1 MKCVSYTRT
10 LPWKN
15 HQGELAIAEQNQRI
29 AAYLAEHKELDLLK
43 KYSDRKNDEKAR
55 TAFDQM
61 TDDGVERKFDC
72 IIVASMY
79 YCGPDF
85 PAARQAIKETLYAT
99 GIDLIVLDEGLDT
112 RTASRKEVEDYFE
125 VKRCE
130 MHAEIMFAW
139 RRKQGAGFR
148 LTSSVPFGYIRRN
161 GESNMIKDE
170 EVAPYLSEAFS
181 RYASGQKMRD
191 IAKWLNEQ
199 GVEPPMRHKKRI
211 LGKSYDAESDQ
222 WTTDMLRCL
231 FRNPTYTGAA
241 ANGSRQIIAENCHEP
256 YITKEQFYAFPCNM
270 REGENKISIRKS
282 YKKPNPLAKHIV
294 CTCGYALCW
303 HKDKKT
309 GEELFYCRH
318 CRAHKENGKNLKV
331 PAATI
336 YKKVMDALELEHLE
350 EEKLAAAIQQGAG
363 RKVIEAVRA
372 EKSVQMKSILAEL
385 NMEQFRRVPL
395 YESYM
400 ANEITEEQYHAE
412 LMDYEEAHRKLNER
426 LTAIMED
433 TLVWER
439 ALSLRNPWIQQMAQY
454 KAPEEL
460 DRNFVKKYIEQIT
473 VTLLE
478 NGQAKISL
486 TMKTDEWKKMLG
498 RMVNAMYAKDI
509 SKKIWTSLQRKK
521 EAGYA
526 VGNDAPYGYIRNPMT
541 KRNEIDP
548 EAAFYV
554 QLIFQWELMGV
565 PIFEIA
571 RRMTLLQ
578 VPTPREW
585 HRKMVEGKEVTF
597 CKKWGVTT
605 IRHILENQTYVG
617 DTINNK
623 STQKLFAGQDKRDLP
638 KEQWYVAK
646 NTHPAI
652 IARDDFE
659 KVQKIL
665 DKNRAVFHTVRAK
678 SEQIRTEYQNDLAG
692 MVFCADCGRPMEFER
707 LPHGAE
713 ESKKVCYYI
722 CKARQADDKCIGHQ
736 ITEKLLKAL
745 IMDQLHLFITQLSDR
760 RKVVEELRK
769 IEDVQNPVYRAKGE
783 IMSLTDKVSQMAKKR
798 EQLYADYVA
807 GVVDSEDY
815 QLIRE
820 DYSRQY
826 DGLRAALQEAENK
839 KVQVEQQI
847 EEYLNMTSH
856 LEEHLDNFEFDI
868 QLVKSLVQKIEVSA
882 DKRIRIVFGFRDV
895 FTELGKESAET

>member
-125 VKRCE
+125 AKRCE

-148 LTSSVPFGYIRRN
+148 LTNSVPFGYIRRN

-170 EVAPYLSEAFS
+170 EVSPYLSEAFS

-199 GVEPPMRHKKRI
+199 GVEPPMKHKKRI
-211 LGKSYDAESDQ
+211 LGKPYDAEPDQ
-222 WTTDMLRCL
+222 WT
-231 FRNPTYTGAA
+231 
-241 ANGSRQIIAENCHEP
+241 
-256 YITKEQFYAFPCNM
+256 
-270 REGENKISIRKS
+270 
-282 YKKPNPLAKHIV
+282 
-294 CTCGYALCW
+294 
-303 HKDKKT
+303 
-309 GEELFYCRH
+309 
-318 CRAHKENGKNLKV
+318 
-331 PAATI
+331 
-336 YKKVMDALELEHLE
+336 
-350 EEKLAAAIQQGAG
+350 
-363 RKVIEAVRA
+363 
-372 EKSVQMKSILAEL
+372 
-385 NMEQFRRVPL
+385 
-395 YESYM
+395 
-400 ANEITEEQYHAE
+400 
-412 LMDYEEAHRKLNER
+412 
-426 LTAIMED
+426 
-433 TLVWER
+433 
-439 ALSLRNPWIQQMAQY
+439 
-454 KAPEEL
+454 
-460 DRNFVKKYIEQIT
+460 
-473 VTLLE
+473 
-478 NGQAKISL
+478 
-486 TMKTDEWKKMLG
+486 
-498 RMVNAMYAKDI
+498 
-509 SKKIWTSLQRKK
+509 
-521 EAGYA
+521 
-526 VGNDAPYGYIRNPMT
+526 
-541 KRNEIDP
+541 
-548 EAAFYV
+548 
-554 QLIFQWELMGV
+554 
-565 PIFEIA
+565 
-571 RRMTLLQ
+571 
-578 VPTPREW
+578 
-585 HRKMVEGKEVTF
+585 
-597 CKKWGVTT
+597 
-605 IRHILENQTYVG
+605 
-617 DTINNK
+617 
-623 STQKLFAGQDKRDLP
+623 
-638 KEQWYVAK
+638 
-646 NTHPAI
+646 
-652 IARDDFE
+652 RDDFE

-665 DKNRAVFHTVRAK
+665 NKNRKVFHTVRAK
-678 SEQIRTEYQNDLAG
+678 SEQIRSEYQNDLAG

-736 ITEKLLKAL
+736 IPEKLLKAL
-745 IMDQLHLFITQLSDR
+745 IMDQLHLFIVQLCDK
-760 RKVVEELRK
+760 RKVLEELQK

-826 DGLRAALQEAENK
+826 DSLRAALQEAENK

-847 EEYLNMTSH
+847 EEYLNMASH

-868 QLVKSLVQKIEVSA
+868 QLVKSLVQRIEVSA
-882 DKRIRIVFGFRDV
+882 DKRIRIIFGFRDV
-895 FTELGKESAET
+895 FAEVEKESAEK

>member
-125 VKRCE
+125 AKRCE

-170 EVAPYLSEAFS
+170 EVAPYLREAFS
-181 RYASGQKMRD
+181 RYASGQKMRN

-199 GVEPPMRHKKRI
+199 GVEPPMKHKKRI
-211 LGKSYDAESDQ
+211 LGKPYDAEPDQ

-231 FRNPTYTGAA
+231 FRNPTYTGAT

-294 CTCGYALCW
+294 CTCGHALCW
-303 HKDKKT
+303 HKDKRT
-309 GEELFYCRH
+309 GEELFYCRY

-350 EEKLAAAIQQGAG
+350 EEKLAVAIQQGAG

-372 EKSVQMKSILAEL
+372 EKSVQMKSVLAEL

-400 ANEITEEQYHAE
+400 ADEITKEQYCAE
-412 LMDYEEAHRKLNER
+412 LLDYEEAHRKLNEQ
-426 LTAIMED
+426 LTEIMED
-433 TLVWER
+433 TLIWER

-460 DRNFVKKYIEQIT
+460 DRNFVKKYIEQVT
-473 VTLLE
+473 VTLLGD
-478 NGQAKISL
+478 GQAEISL

-498 RMVNAMYAKDI
+498 QIEMGD
-509 SKKIWTSLQRKK
+509 TDDGKK
-521 EAGYA
+521 E
-526 VGNDAPYGYIRNPMT
+526 
-541 KRNEIDP
+541 
-548 EAAFYV
+548 
-554 QLIFQWELMGV
+554 
-565 PIFEIA
+565 
-571 RRMTLLQ
+571 
-578 VPTPREW
+578 
-585 HRKMVEGKEVTF
+585 
-597 CKKWGVTT
+597 
-605 IRHILENQTYVG
+605 
-617 DTINNK
+617 
-623 STQKLFAGQDKRDLP
+623 
-638 KEQWYVAK
+638 
-646 NTHPAI
+646 
-652 IARDDFE
+652 
-659 KVQKIL
+659 
-665 DKNRAVFHTVRAK
+665 
-678 SEQIRTEYQNDLAG
+678 
-692 MVFCADCGRPMEFER
+692 
-707 LPHGAE
+707 
-713 ESKKVCYYI
+713 
-722 CKARQADDKCIGHQ
+722 
-736 ITEKLLKAL
+736 
-745 IMDQLHLFITQLSDR
+745 
-760 RKVVEELRK
+760 
-769 IEDVQNPVYRAKGE
+769 
-783 IMSLTDKVSQMAKKR
+783 
-798 EQLYADYVA
+798 
-807 GVVDSEDY
+807 
-815 QLIRE
+815 
-820 DYSRQY
+820 
-826 DGLRAALQEAENK
+826 
-839 KVQVEQQI
+839 
-847 EEYLNMTSH
+847 
-856 LEEHLDNFEFDI
+856 
-868 QLVKSLVQKIEVSA
+868 
-882 DKRIRIVFGFRDV
+882 
-895 FTELGKESAET
+895 

>member
-1 MKCVSYTRT
+1 MIH
-10 LPWKN
+10 
-15 HQGELAIAEQNQRI
+15 HQNYQS
-29 AAYLAEHKELDLLK
+29 AYKGKPAP
-43 KYSDRKNDEKAR
+43 SDTPMTARKRLEEKRPNTFIGRSFGVGDVIVWDEEK
-55 TAFDQM
+55 
-61 TDDGVERKFDC
+61 ERKFFYVDKEEL
-72 IIVASMY
+72 IEFGGFMDA
-79 YCGPDF
+79 D
-85 PAARQAIKETLYAT
+85 AAGNTVVYMVPNYQIDGKT
-99 GIDLIVLDEGLDT
+99 GTWLPYDSEVVEG
-112 RTASRKEVEDYFE
+112 VCFF
-125 VKRCE
+125 
-130 MHAEIMFAW
+130 M
-139 RRKQGAGFR
+139 
-148 LTSSVPFGYIRRN
+148 
-161 GESNMIKDE
+161 
-170 EVAPYLSEAFS
+170 
-181 RYASGQKMRD
+181 MR
-191 IAKWLNEQ
+191 NEQ
-199 GVEPPMRHKKRI
+199 LKDTVSPIVVDSKGVFVT
-211 LGKSYDAESDQ
+211 DAPNGFENVRS
-222 WTTDMLRCL
+222 ML
-231 FRNPTYTGAA
+231 TEYV
-241 ANGSRQIIAENCHEP
+241 H
-256 YITKEQFYAFPCNM
+256 
-270 REGENKISIRKS
+270 
-282 YKKPNPLAKHIV
+282 
-294 CTCGYALCW
+294 
-303 HKDKKT
+303 
-309 GEELFYCRH
+309 
-318 CRAHKENGKNLKV
+318 
-331 PAATI
+331 
-336 YKKVMDALELEHLE
+336 
-350 EEKLAAAIQQGAG
+350 
-363 RKVIEAVRA
+363 RA
-372 EKSVQMKSILAEL
+372 EKKQQDM
-385 NMEQFRRVPL
+385 
-395 YESYM
+395 
-400 ANEITEEQYHAE
+400 TEY
-412 LMDYEEAHRKLNER
+412 
-426 LTAIMED
+426 
-433 TLVWER
+433 
-439 ALSLRNPWIQQMAQY
+439 
-454 KAPEEL
+454 
-460 DRNFVKKYIEQIT
+460 
-473 VTLLE
+473 
-478 NGQAKISL
+478 
-486 TMKTDEWKKMLG
+486 
-498 RMVNAMYAKDI
+498 AMYAKDI

-526 VGNDAPYGYIRNPMT
+526 VGNDAPYGYIRNPVT

-585 HRKMVEGKEVTF
+585 HRKMVEGKEVLT

-736 ITEKLLKAL
+736 IPEKLLKAL
-745 IMDQLHLFITQLSDR
+745 IMDQLHLFIVQLSDK
-760 RKVVEELRK
+760 RKVLEELQK

-826 DGLRAALQEAENK
+826 DGLRATLQEAETK

-895 FTELGKESAET
+895 FTELGKESAES

>member
-1 MKCVSYTRT
+1 MNETT
-10 LPWKN
+10 LRLTATNSSRFIWGGVTLCKY
-15 HQGELAIAEQNQRI
+15 QQMDYALYFGRFSEEKGIGTLIKVC
-29 AAYLAEHKELDLLK
+29 KELPDVQFVFAGTGPLEDTINGV
-43 KYSDRKNDEKAR
+43 SNIKNVEFQRGEALEKLIREAR
-55 TAFDQM
+55 FS
-61 TDDGVERKFDC
+61 
-72 IIVASMY
+72 IY
-79 YCGPDF
+79 P
-85 PAARQAIKETLYAT
+85 
-99 GIDLIVLDEGLDT
+99 
-112 RTASRKEVEDYFE
+112 
-125 VKRCE
+125 
-130 MHAEIMFAW
+130 
-139 RRKQGAGFR
+139 
-148 LTSSVPFGYIRRN
+148 
-161 GESNMIKDE
+161 
-170 EVAPYLSEAFS
+170 SEW
-181 RYASGQKMRD
+181 Y
-191 IAKWLNEQ
+191 
-199 GVEPPMRHKKRI
+199 
-211 LGKSYDAESDQ
+211 
-222 WTTDMLRCL
+222 
-231 FRNPTYTGAA
+231 
-241 ANGSRQIIAENCHEP
+241 ENCPFSVMESQMYGTP
-256 YITKEQFYAFPCNM
+256 VLGSEIGGIPELIQV
-270 REGENKISIRKS
+270 G
-282 YKKPNPLAKHIV
+282 
-294 CTCGYALCW
+294 
-303 HKDKKT
+303 KT
-309 GEELFYCRH
+309 GELFESGN
-318 CRAHKENGKNLKV
+318 AEDLK
-331 PAATI
+331 
-336 YKKVMDALELEHLE
+336 
-350 EEKLAAAIQQGAG
+350 
-363 RKVIEAVRA
+363 RKVQ
-372 EKSVQMKSILAEL
+372 KLWGDKKLC
-385 NMEQFRRVPL
+385 
-395 YESYM
+395 
-400 ANEITEEQYHAE
+400 EQYS
-412 LMDYEEAHRKLNER
+412 KNC
-426 LTAIMED
+426 
-433 TLVWER
+433 
-439 ALSLRNPWIQQMAQY
+439 
-454 KAPEEL
+454 
-460 DRNFVKKYIEQIT
+460 
-473 VTLLE
+473 
-478 NGQAKISL
+478 
-486 TMKTDEWKKMLG
+486 
-498 RMVNAMYAKDI
+498 KDI
-509 SKKIWTSLQRKK
+509 SFDTIDEYYEKIMK
-521 EAGYA
+521 
-526 VGNDAPYGYIRNPMT
+526 VYGYIRNSVT

-585 HRKMVEGKEVTF
+585 HRKMVEGKEVLT

-623 STQKLFAGQDKRDLP
+623 STQKLFAGQDKHDLP

-665 DKNRAVFHTVRAK
+665 NKNRAVFKTVRAK
-678 SEQIRTEYQNDLAG
+678 SEQIRAEYQNDLAG

-736 ITEKLLKAL
+736 IPEKLLKAL
-745 IMDQLHLFITQLSDR
+745 IMDQLHLFIVQLSDK
-760 RKVVEELRK
+760 RKVLEELQK

-839 KVQVEQQI
+839 KAEVERQI

-882 DKRIRIVFGFRDV
+882 DKRIRIVFGFQDV

>member
-1 MKCVSYTRT
+1 
-10 LPWKN
+10 
-15 HQGELAIAEQNQRI
+15 
-29 AAYLAEHKELDLLK
+29 
-43 KYSDRKNDEKAR
+43 
-55 TAFDQM
+55 
-61 TDDGVERKFDC
+61 
-72 IIVASMY
+72 
-79 YCGPDF
+79 
-85 PAARQAIKETLYAT
+85 
-99 GIDLIVLDEGLDT
+99 
-112 RTASRKEVEDYFE
+112 
-125 VKRCE
+125 
-130 MHAEIMFAW
+130 
-139 RRKQGAGFR
+139 
-148 LTSSVPFGYIRRN
+148 
-161 GESNMIKDE
+161 MIKDE

-211 LGKSYDAESDQ
+211 LGKPYDAEPDQ

-256 YITKEQFYAFPCNM
+256 YITKEQFHAFPCNM
-270 REGENKISIRKS
+270 REDENKISTRKS

-303 HKDKKT
+303 H
-309 GEELFYCRH
+309 
-318 CRAHKENGKNLKV
+318 
-331 PAATI
+331 
-336 YKKVMDALELEHLE
+336 
-350 EEKLAAAIQQGAG
+350 
-363 RKVIEAVRA
+363 
-372 EKSVQMKSILAEL
+372 
-385 NMEQFRRVPL
+385 
-395 YESYM
+395 
-400 ANEITEEQYHAE
+400 
-412 LMDYEEAHRKLNER
+412 
-426 LTAIMED
+426 
-433 TLVWER
+433 
-439 ALSLRNPWIQQMAQY
+439 
-454 KAPEEL
+454 
-460 DRNFVKKYIEQIT
+460 
-473 VTLLE
+473 
-478 NGQAKISL
+478 
-486 TMKTDEWKKMLG
+486 
-498 RMVNAMYAKDI
+498 
-509 SKKIWTSLQRKK
+509 
-521 EAGYA
+521 
-526 VGNDAPYGYIRNPMT
+526 GYIRNPVT

-554 QLIFQWELMGV
+554 QLIFQWELMSV

-585 HRKMVEGKEVTF
+585 HRKMVEGKEVLT

-623 STQKLFAGQDKRDLP
+623 STQKLFAGQDKHDLP

-665 DKNRAVFHTVRAK
+665 NKNRAVFNTVRAK
-678 SEQIRTEYQNDLAG
+678 SEQIRAEYQNDLAG

-736 ITEKLLKAL
+736 IPEKLLKAL
-745 IMDQLHLFITQLSDR
+745 IMDQLHLFIVQLSDK
-760 RKVVEELRK
+760 RKVLKELQK

-798 EQLYADYVA
+798 EQLYADYADYVA

-839 KVQVEQQI
+839 KTEVERQI
-847 EEYLNMTSH
+847 EEYMNMTSH

-882 DKRIRIVFGFRDV
+882 DKWIRIVFGFQDV

>member
-15 HQGELAIAEQNQRI
+15 HQGELTIAEQNQRI
-29 AAYLAEHKELDLLK
+29 AAYLAEHKELDLQK

-61 TDDGVERKFDC
+61 TNDGVERKFDC

-85 PAARQAIKETLYAT
+85 PAARQAIEETLYAA
-99 GIDLIVLDEGLDT
+99 GIDLIVLEESLDT
-112 RTASRKEVEDYFE
+112 RAVSRKEVEDYFE
-125 VKRCE
+125 AKRCE

-148 LTSSVPFGYIRRN
+148 LTNSVPFGYIRRN
-161 GESNMIKDE
+161 GESNMVKDE
-170 EVAPYLSEAFS
+170 EVAPYLSEAFF

-199 GVEPPMRHKKRI
+199 GVEPPMKHKKRI
-211 LGKSYDAESDQ
+211 LGKPYDAEPDQ

-231 FRNPTYTGAA
+231 FRNPTYTGAT

-282 YKKPNPLAKHIV
+282 YKKP
-294 CTCGYALCW
+294 
-303 HKDKKT
+303 
-309 GEELFYCRH
+309 
-318 CRAHKENGKNLKV
+318 
-331 PAATI
+331 
-336 YKKVMDALELEHLE
+336 
-350 EEKLAAAIQQGAG
+350 
-363 RKVIEAVRA
+363 
-372 EKSVQMKSILAEL
+372 
-385 NMEQFRRVPL
+385 
-395 YESYM
+395 
-400 ANEITEEQYHAE
+400 
-412 LMDYEEAHRKLNER
+412 
-426 LTAIMED
+426 
-433 TLVWER
+433 
-439 ALSLRNPWIQQMAQY
+439 
-454 KAPEEL
+454 
-460 DRNFVKKYIEQIT
+460 
-473 VTLLE
+473 
-478 NGQAKISL
+478 
-486 TMKTDEWKKMLG
+486 
-498 RMVNAMYAKDI
+498 
-509 SKKIWTSLQRKK
+509 
-521 EAGYA
+521 
-526 VGNDAPYGYIRNPMT
+526 
-541 KRNEIDP
+541 
-548 EAAFYV
+548 
-554 QLIFQWELMGV
+554 
-565 PIFEIA
+565 
-571 RRMTLLQ
+571 
-578 VPTPREW
+578 
-585 HRKMVEGKEVTF
+585 
-597 CKKWGVTT
+597 
-605 IRHILENQTYVG
+605 
-617 DTINNK
+617 
-623 STQKLFAGQDKRDLP
+623 
-638 KEQWYVAK
+638 
-646 NTHPAI
+646 
-652 IARDDFE
+652 
-659 KVQKIL
+659 
-665 DKNRAVFHTVRAK
+665 KNRAVFQTVRAK
-678 SEQIRTEYQNDLAG
+678 SEQIRSEYQNDLAG

-736 ITEKLLKAL
+736 IPEKLLKAL
-745 IMDQLHLFITQLSDR
+745 IMDQLHLLIVQLSDK
-760 RKVVEELRK
+760 RKVLEELQK

-826 DGLRAALQEAENK
+826 DGLRAALQEAESK
-839 KVQVEQQI
+839 KTEVERQI